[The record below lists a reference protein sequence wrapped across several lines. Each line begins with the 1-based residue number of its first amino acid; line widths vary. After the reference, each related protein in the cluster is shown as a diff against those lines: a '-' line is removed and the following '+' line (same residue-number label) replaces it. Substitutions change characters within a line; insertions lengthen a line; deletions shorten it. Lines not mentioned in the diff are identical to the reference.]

1 MSYSLVSQAMMED
14 CDDDDDDDMMLGG
27 EATDDFRER
36 TAWQSKHETKTC
48 FGCGGA
54 FNLVTNRHHHC
65 RQCGRV
71 VCGRCSPWKDTVK
84 GYASPQRTCHACH
97 EDIAAGTGV
106 QQASRALFALC
117 PCFRWARREFVRS
130 KHASMLAEGAVFVK
144 KTSKADQ
151 LKAASSSV
159 ASAVGSLFGRKA
171 AEPAAGAAAPSLATS
186 RCKVRL
192 RPDGASLSLAAVNGD
207 DEDVLYLHDVR
218 AVEARANNGLA
229 LVGAEDRVLFEGN
242 LVERRTRDAWVAAL
256 KDAVRDAASKPPPSR
271 SDRRPAS
278 RVETAARRAKREIE
292 LQGRKRDAEKR
303 KGEYMKGV
311 GGGLKY
317 TALAMANRASTDGA
331 GVV

>member
-1 MSYSLVSQAMMED
+1 MED

-71 VCGRCSPWKDTVK
+71 VCGQCSPWKDAVK
-84 GYASPQRTCHACH
+84 GYASPQRTCNACH

-130 KHASMLAEGAVFVK
+130 SSVHARRGAVFVK
-144 KTSKADQ
+144 KTSRRT
-151 LKAASSSV
+151 SSRPRRRPSP
-159 ASAVGSLFGRKA
+159 APWEPLRAQGR
-171 AEPAAGAAAPSLATS
+171 GARCGAAPSLATS

-256 KDAVRDAASKPPPSR
+256 KDVVRDAASKPPPSR

-303 KGEYMKGV
+303 KGEYMEGV